1 MTWNR
6 WDESS
11 SAQLATV
18 WVEVV
23 RDGGV
28 GELYCP
34 VQLIFG
40 RRSEWSAVIHEISS
54 IRAAAAQSSPF
65 YAGSPLT
72 SPSSSLWTSECTS
85 IIHSLINGLQL
96 NYQLTAVGCGIW
108 SHPKD
113 LISYMWS
120 LYSHCYAVS
129 WCKVSICSLVSY
141 STLILFWSRL
151 PGPPI
156 SCFLFLNVIS
166 NQSTCIMNDLILC
179 WLFKKAIFYQDFCWN
194 KRRPCCMFCQQT
206 SFVVFCL
213 SRLRTGGTE
222 AKYWGWKQ
230 IRWKINCQLVLFR
243 GSVH

>member
-113 LISYMWS
+113 LISYMCECCDPYILIVMLS
-120 LYSHCYAVS
+120 LDVRCYLLS
-129 WCKVSICSLVSY
+129 GFFQDSNLLLVQVTRS
-141 STLILFWSRL
+141 
-151 PGPPI
+151 P
-156 SCFLFLNVIS
+156 N
-166 NQSTCIMNDLILC
+166 
-179 WLFKKAIFYQDFCWN
+179 
-194 KRRPCCMFCQQT
+194 
-206 SFVVFCL
+206 
-213 SRLRTGGTE
+213 
-222 AKYWGWKQ
+222 
-230 IRWKINCQLVLFR
+230 
-243 GSVH
+243 